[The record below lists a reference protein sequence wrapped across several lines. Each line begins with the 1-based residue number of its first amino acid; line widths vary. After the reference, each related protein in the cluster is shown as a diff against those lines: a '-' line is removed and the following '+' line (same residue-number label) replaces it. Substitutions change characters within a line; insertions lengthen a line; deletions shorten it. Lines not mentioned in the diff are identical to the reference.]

1 MSLLE
6 RLTRRGYSAFLL
18 DVANKDCKKHRRYY
32 RVQIKALAK
41 ITKYGHVKIKG
52 ILDDD

>member
-6 RLTRRGYSAFLL
+6 RLTRRGYSAYLL
-18 DVANKDCKKHRRYY
+18 DIKNKDCKEHRRYY
-32 RVQIKALAK
+32 RKQIKELAK

-52 ILDDD
+52 ILDD

>member
-18 DVANKDCKKHRRYY
+18 DIANKDCKKHRRYY
-32 RVQIKALAK
+32 RTQIKALAK
-41 ITKYGHVKIKG
+41 IVKHGHVKIKG
-52 ILDDD
+52 IVDD

>member
-18 DVANKDCKKHRRYY
+18 DVKNKDCKIHRRYY
-32 RVQIKALAK
+32 RTQIKELAK
-41 ITKYGHVKIKG
+41 IVKHGHIKIKG
-52 ILDDD
+52 ILDE